1 MSFAFRS
8 LAVWFV
14 AAAAMST
21 GPLPVGAEPAGS
33 AGARQTP
40 ASDVLRAR
48 RPVAVPSFDE
58 RLARLLR
65 WRGAVDRQT
74 GVGTPLDGPDLS
86 DWTRDDIRGVVADL
100 GQLVAWMAAQR
111 ENPARALARLP
122 TDGRLA
128 HGLTLRTLDE
138 ANALLKRGALAHAT
152 VAILAADRPAE
163 SPRRFASDEGVVVI
177 IRDGQQVGISAS
189 QIHWEAGRALIAG
202 LQPAPA
208 AVPGVREWYRATA
221 AYLHYHYFL
230 GDLDPHLDEAIRLF
244 PDDAYVHLQ
253 RGALHETYAS
263 ARVQSTRASTVVPR
277 GRRSVVRARRDH
289 LEQANRDFRRALDLD
304 PTLAEARLR
313 LGRVSAD
320 LGRHHEAIPLLEAAE
335 QALDDP
341 ALRYF
346 CALFVAASY
355 AARGDHDAARRAY
368 ERAASRFPAA
378 QSPLLGLASLQW
390 QTGQRH
396 EAMASLRRLVALPRD
411 ETARDDPW
419 WLYTA
424 SHVRAVVDD
433 LEAMREA
440 MLAAAPAA
448 R

>member
-65 WRGAVDRQT
+65 WRGAVDRRT

-208 AVPGVREWYRATA
+208 AVPGVREWYARRRRISTTTTSSAISTPTSTKPSASSPTTPTCTCREARSTRRMPRPACRARGPRPWCRA
-221 AYLHYHYFL
+221 
-230 GDLDPHLDEAIRLF
+230 
-244 PDDAYVHLQ
+244 DAGRSCA
-253 RGALHETYAS
+253 RGATISNRPTATFAARSISTRPWPKPGFAS
-263 ARVQSTRASTVVPR
+263 AASAPTW
-277 GRRSVVRARRDH
+277 GDTTRRSRCSKRPSRLSTTRRFAFLRALRRGLLRRARRP
-289 LEQANRDFRRALDLD
+289 RRR
-304 PTLAEARLR
+304 PAR
-313 LGRVSAD
+313 
-320 LGRHHEAIPLLEAAE
+320 I
-335 QALDDP
+335 
-341 ALRYF
+341 
-346 CALFVAASY
+346 
-355 AARGDHDAARRAY
+355 RACGI
-368 ERAASRFPAA
+368 AFPAA